1 MHTIAENF
9 SPNFSSQLSA
19 GVASIAARDLIG
31 HYAVSTANK
40 TNRYVVVKEC
50 AKVLTLADIARL
62 AGVSESTASRA
73 LRDNPVIN
81 AATREKVQQ
90 IAAAHQFKVN
100 ATARS
105 LRTQKSHTIAV
116 IILFDAKTQQS
127 ITDPFLLDILGVIAD
142 ELTRQGYDMLLST
155 SKTTDKD
162 WRSYYFDSKRAD
174 GLIVIGQGEHDERVQ
189 QLAEAG
195 VPFVVW
201 GAANG
206 DETFPVIGSDNRQGA
221 RLAVEHLLH
230 QGCQRVAFL
239 GDIRHTEIEMRYLGY
254 QDALAQAGF
263 PVEPAL
269 QLNTDFTAQD
279 AYLKTQQ
286 VLFQQL
292 PTLDAIFAASDA
304 IAMGAMKALLEHG
317 VQVPQQLALVGFDD
331 IAMSAYCTP
340 SLSTVKQDTQA
351 GGKLL
356 VSALLQRIQG
366 AAVPSA
372 QLPVR
377 LLCRQ
382 SSLRQ
387 L

>member
-1 MHTIAENF
+1 MGIKPA
-9 SPNFSSQLSA
+9 
-19 GVASIAARDLIG
+19 
-31 HYAVSTANK
+31 K
-40 TNRYVVVKEC
+40 T
-50 AKVLTLADIARL
+50 LTLSDIARL

-81 AATREKVQQ
+81 AQTRQKVQQ
-90 IAAAHQFKVN
+90 IAADHQFKVN

-116 IILFDAKTQQS
+116 IILFDAKTQQA
-127 ITDPFLLDILGVIAD
+127 ITDPFLLEILGVIAD

-174 GLIVIGQGEHDERVQ
+174 GLIVIGQGEHDERVE
-189 QLAEAG
+189 QLSHAG

-201 GAANG
+201 GAASG
-206 DETFPVIGSDNRQGA
+206 TEHFPVIGSDNRQGA
-221 RLAVEHLLH
+221 QLAVAHLIT
-230 QGCQRVAFL
+230 QGCKRIAFL
-239 GDIRHTEIEMRYLGY
+239 GDIRHSEIEMRYLGY
-254 QDALAQAGF
+254 QDALQAAGITA
-263 PVEPAL
+263 EPAL

-279 AYLKTQQ
+279 GYLQTQQ
-286 VLFQQL
+286 ALFAEL
-292 PTLDAIFAASDA
+292 GSLDGIFAASDA
-304 IAMGAMKALLEHG
+304 IAMGAMKALLEHNIK
-317 VQVPQQLALVGFDD
+317 VPQQVALVGFDD

-366 AAVPSA
+366 AVVPSA

>member
-1 MHTIAENF
+1 M
-9 SPNFSSQLSA
+9 
-19 GVASIAARDLIG
+19 
-31 HYAVSTANK
+31 
-40 TNRYVVVKEC
+40 VKEC

-81 AATREKVQQ
+81 AATRQKVQQ
-90 IAAAHQFKVN
+90 IAADHQFKVN

-116 IILFDAKTQQS
+116 IILFDAKTQQT

-174 GLIVIGQGEHDERVQ
+174 GLIVIGQGEHDERVL
-189 QLAEAG
+189 QLAAAG

-206 DETFPVIGSDNRQGA
+206 DEDYPVIGSDNRQGA
-221 RLAVEHLLH
+221 KLAVEHLLK
-230 QGCQRVAFL
+230 QGCKRLAFL

-254 QDALAQAGF
+254 QDALQQAGL
-263 PVEPAL
+263 PLEPHL

-279 AYLKTQQ
+279 AYIKTQQ
-286 VLFQQL
+286 VLFAELNSAQGA
-292 PTLDAIFAASDA
+292 LDGIFAASDA
-304 IAMGAMKALLEHG
+304 IAMGAMKALLEYG
-317 VQVPQQLALVGFDD
+317 VQVPQQLAIVGFDD

-356 VSALLQRIQG
+356 VAALLQRIAG
-366 AAVPSA
+366 NKVPSS
-372 QLPVR
+372 QLAVR

-382 SSLRQ
+382 SSLR
-387 L
+387 LL

>member
-1 MHTIAENF
+1 MSKDCIK
-9 SPNFSSQLSA
+9 
-19 GVASIAARDLIG
+19 GM
-31 HYAVSTANK
+31 
-40 TNRYVVVKEC
+40 
-50 AKVLTLADIARL
+50 TLADIARL

-73 LRDNPVIN
+73 LRNNPVIN

-90 IAAAHQFKVN
+90 IAAQHQFKVN
-100 ATARS
+100 ATASS
-105 LRTQKSHTIAV
+105 LRTQKSYTIAV

-127 ITDPFLLDILGVIAD
+127 LTDPFLLDILGVIAD

-174 GLIVIGQGEHDERVQ
+174 GLIVIGQGEHDERVM
-189 QLAEAG
+189 QLATAE

-206 DETFPVIGSDNRQGA
+206 HEAFPVIGSNNQQGA
-221 RLAVEHLLH
+221 QLAVSHLIA
-230 QGCQRVAFL
+230 QGCKRIAFL
-239 GDIRHTEIEMRYLGY
+239 GDIRHTEIEMRYAGY
-254 QDALAQAGF
+254 LEALSNAGLVAE
-263 PVEPAL
+263 PVL

-279 AYLKTQQ
+279 AYLQTQQ
-286 VLFQQL
+286 ALFREL
-292 PTLDAIFAASDA
+292 ATLDGIFAASDA
-304 IAMGAMKALLEHG
+304 IAMGAMKALLELG
-317 VQVPQQLALVGFDD
+317 VQVPQDIALIGFDD

-356 VSALLQRIQG
+356 VQSLLKRING
-366 AAVPSA
+366 ETVHSA
-372 QLPVR
+372 QLSVR